1 MNLEEKIFRAVLD
14 FEAKGDIYEEKEK
27 VVLGCMANGSEIEK
41 VKKYLTTLDLV
52 DMLKEYSRDDINQV
66 IQRLTEKDFIKS
78 RKVAE
83 TTGTY
88 FYEILNSQCDLEE
101 FLEG

>member
-1 MNLEEKIFRAVLD
+1 MNLEEKIFRALLD

-27 VVLGCMANGSEIEK
+27 VILGCMANGSEVEMI
-41 VKKYLTTLDLV
+41 KKTLNTLE
-52 DMLKEYSRDDINQV
+52 LKELLQDYSIDEINSAV
-66 IQRLTEKDFIKS
+66 QRLTEKDFIRS

-88 FYEILNSQCDLEE
+88 FYELLNSQCDLDE

>member
-1 MNLEEKIFRAVLD
+1 MNLEEKIFRAVLN
-14 FEAKGDIYEEKEK
+14 FEAKGDMYVEKEK
-27 VVLGCMANGSEIEK
+27 VILGCTANGSEMEM
-41 VKKYLTTLDLV
+41 VKKYLTTVELV
-52 DMLKEYSRDDINQV
+52 DILKEYSRDEINDAV
-66 IQRLTEKDFIKS
+66 RRLTEKDFIKS

>member
-27 VVLGCMANGSEIEK
+27 VILGCMANGSEVEM
-41 VKKYLTTLDLV
+41 VKKNLTTLKLMDI
-52 DMLKEYSRDDINQV
+52 LKEYSREEINEA
-66 IQRLTEKDFIKS
+66 IRRLTEKDFVKS

>member
-52 DMLKEYSRDDINQV
+52 DMLKEYSRDDINQG

>member
-27 VVLGCMANGSEIEK
+27 VILGCMANGSEMETA
-41 VKKYLTTLDLV
+41 KKHLTTIDLV
-52 DMLKEYSRDDINQV
+52 DILKDYSRDEINEAV
-66 IQRLTEKDFIKS
+66 TRLTEKDFIKS

>member
-14 FEAKGDIYEEKEK
+14 FEAKGDTYVEKEK
-27 VVLGCMANGSEIEK
+27 VILGCVANGSEVEV
-41 VKKYLTTLDLV
+41 VKKHLTTLELV
-52 DMLKEYSRDDINQV
+52 EILKDYSRDEINEA
-66 IQRLTEKDFIKS
+66 INHLTEKDFIKS

>member
-52 DMLKEYSRDDINQV
+52 DILKEYSRDDINQA

>member
-52 DMLKEYSRDDINQV
+52 DMLKEYSRDDINQA

>member
-14 FEAKGDIYEEKEK
+14 FEAKGDVYEEKEK

-52 DMLKEYSRDDINQV
+52 DMLKVYSRDDINQA

>member
-52 DMLKEYSRDDINQV
+52 NMLKEYSRDDINQA

>member
-52 DMLKEYSRDDINQV
+52 DINQA